1 MKLDLM
7 FYLILVTIGYI
18 IGLYVSYKRILIS
31 HGPNSNK
38 IKNIK
43 YNHNNKCYMFKP
55 IIKKC
60 E

>member
-1 MKLDLM
+1 M

-18 IGLYVSYKRILIS
+18 IGLYFSYKRILIS

-38 IKNIK
+38 IKTIK

-55 IIKKC
+55 SIKKC